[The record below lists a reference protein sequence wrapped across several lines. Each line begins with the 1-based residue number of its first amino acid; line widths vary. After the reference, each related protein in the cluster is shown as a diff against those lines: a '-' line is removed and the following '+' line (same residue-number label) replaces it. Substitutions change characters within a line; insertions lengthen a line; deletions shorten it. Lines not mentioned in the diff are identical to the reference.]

1 MPCRDYYDDHPELYF
16 KEVTEPA
23 LKSQISF
30 AESALCATLN
40 ALDRTLTKL
49 GSGDFGPR
57 DIYEIINYD
66 DAGITEA
73 ELRKWHKEHK
83 ALDLKLRR
91 AAEKQAALK
100 QSALNKL
107 TAEEKKALGL
117 K

>member
-23 LKSQISF
+23 LKAQVSF
-30 AESALCATLN
+30 AESALCA
-40 ALDRTLTKL
+40 ALSTIEKMLTKQ
-49 GSGDFGPR
+49 GSGDFGYR
-57 DIYEIINYD
+57 DVYEAIDCD

-83 ALDLKLRR
+83 ATDLKLRR

-100 QSALNKL
+100 ASALKKL